1 MIFIHDAKVF
11 SGNPKY
17 VSEICSAM
25 ERVDN
30 YLFMDREVFERFIT
44 ILRNKISAIPNCVR
58 SGARLDVGK
67 GQVTFYKGN
76 SALGERYAVFYYSK
90 VKGKVTCSFVK
101 EKLFLEPYIEDEEE
115 S

>member
-17 VSEICSAM
+17 EREICGCI
-25 ERVDN
+25 EGVNNHIFPDKEI
-30 YLFMDREVFERFIT
+30 FDRFIT

-58 SGARLDVGK
+58 SGARLEIYS

-76 SALGERYAVFYYSK
+76 GVVDGRYAVFYYSK
-90 VKGKVTCSFVK
+90 IKGRVSCSFVK
-101 EKLFLEPYIEDEEE
+101 DKYYLEPLIEEE
-115 S
+115 DTL